1 MNLFAMNPN
10 DYFYVWQSARLAN
23 SKLKP
28 MGKAGLRQAELIW
41 RKWCDFC
48 AGAGVDWAGA
58 RSADVSAFCQAINPR
73 SKTKHTSPVTIRR
86 YWRIVNDL
94 YAHALAVGIVPDNPA
109 LSAKPGETERAPSL
123 ALTIN
128 MWIALRE
135 GLPSG
140 HAFKD
145 RRNRL
150 ALLLMMRCALTV
162 REIINLTIADA
173 KPYSGSPED
182 ASLALG
188 YAGLPLLQPESS
200 HWLALE
206 AHPRY
211 TLSVKK
217 PRTQQ
222 PRLLLLDARTSQALH
237 DWLAVRSIG
246 SISNIDSKGRL
257 ILGDKIGTA
266 IAPKGL
272 YNICK
277 EHLARCLTD
286 AGFMAQA
293 LPNTML
299 AEGGIGHLGPNTLRN
314 TCIAL
319 WFNCGVPL
327 EEIKRRCG
335 FKDASVMSRLGAH
348 LHSPY
353 PI

>member
-1 MNLFAMNPN
+1 MDLFAMSPN
-10 DYFYVWQSARLAN
+10 DYFGLWQAARLDNAE
-23 SKLKP
+23 LKP
-28 MGKAGLRQAELIW
+28 MGKAGLQQASLIW
-41 RKWCDFC
+41 RKWLTFC
-48 AGAGVDWAGA
+48 AAHSLDWDAA
-58 RSADVSAFCQAINPR
+58 QASDVSAFCQAIGPR
-73 SKTKHTSPVTIRR
+73 SKTKKTSPVTIRR
-86 YWRIVNDL
+86 YWRIIHDL
-94 YAHALAVGIVPDNPA
+94 YAHALASGIVHDNPA
-109 LSAKPGETERAPSL
+109 LNAKPGDTERVPSL
-123 ALTIN
+123 ALPIN

-140 HAFKD
+140 HGYKD

-150 ALLLMMRCALTV
+150 VLLLMMRAALTV

-173 KPYSGSPED
+173 KPYEGSPED
-182 ASLALG
+182 ASQALEH
-188 YAGLPLLQPESS
+188 AGLPLLQPESS

-206 AHPRY
+206 AFPRY

-217 PRTQQ
+217 PRTLR
-222 PRLLLLDARTSQALH
+222 PRLLLLDTRTSKALH

-246 SISNIDSKGRL
+246 HIDAKSRL

-277 EHLARCLTD
+277 EHIATCLTHQ
-286 AGFMAQA
+286 GFMAEA
-293 LPNTML
+293 LPNTVL

-319 WFNCGVPL
+319 WFNSGVPL
-327 EEIKRRCG
+327 EEVKRRCG
-335 FKDASVMSRLGAH
+335 FQDASVKSRLGVH
-348 LHSPY
+348 LHSPF